1 VTTYCHCDWPLGRL
15 LLVASE
21 GALVG
26 VHFVDG
32 RYAQPV
38 DPSWRRDDQEVVL
51 RQAREQVREYW
62 TGARREFDVV
72 LRPAGT
78 AFQQRVWS
86 EIAGIP
92 FGETISYTE
101 LARRAGAPRGIR
113 AAGLAT
119 GRNPIS
125 IVIPCHRV
133 VGSGGSL
140 TGYGGGLD
148 RKRALLDFEAGRARG
163 RTVTLVAAGLFAA
176 P

>member
-1 VTTYCHCDWPLGRL
+1 VTTYCYCDWPLGRL
-15 LLVASE
+15 LLVASD
-21 GALVG
+21 GALLG

-38 DPSWRRDDQEVVL
+38 DPAWRRDDEAAPL
-51 RQAREQVREYW
+51 RQASTQLREYW
-62 TGARREFDVV
+62 TGARREFD
-72 LRPAGT
+72 LRLDLRGT
-78 AFQQRVWS
+78 AFQLRVWN

-92 FGETISYTE
+92 FGETISYAE
-101 LARRAGAPRGIR
+101 LARRSGAPHAVR

-133 VGSGGSL
+133 VGSRGSL
-140 TGYGGGLD
+140 TGYGGGLQ
-148 RKRALLDFEAGRARG
+148 RKRALLDFEADRARG
-163 RTVTLVAAGLFAA
+163 SNVTLAPADLFAM